1 MDESECT
8 CPSCGGHLSVHD
20 HRVRRVILKSGR
32 KVTLLVPRGRC
43 PKCRRLHVELP
54 NFVVPFKHY
63 EAQAIQDVVDGPGK
77 MSCPAEDSTM
87 RRWIAEFRRL
97 KPKLEVILRLSCG
110 GAFPL
115 FGPSLLERLRR
126 KAKHWASSV
135 MPLLTVRGLLPAT

>member
-63 EAQAIQDVVDGPGK
+63 EDKAIQDVVDGQ
-77 MSCPAEDSTM
+77 S
-87 RRWIAEFRRL
+87 RRIRVKTVHIF
-97 KPKLEVILRLSCG
+97 LEVNIKQ
-110 GAFPL
+110 AN
-115 FGPSLLERLRR
+115 
-126 KAKHWASSV
+126 
-135 MPLLTVRGLLPAT
+135 